1 MERYRSLELEEDY
14 VDPEKE
20 EGKEGAAIHFN
31 YDQEN
36 SNSMSDTALAPTVFV
51 QDEPEPPSLKT
62 LANVLEKTT
71 EFIAKNGAQMEI
83 LMRAKEAGNLKFQFL
98 NPDNPYHP
106 IYKQVLEKKRQR
118 NKNPYLYNEKACNQ
132 GELSLE
138 DVEAS
143 LRRLT
148 RNLPSAAPNPTTP
161 DGTSSPS
168 YGNGGGSAYSR
179 LVEKVSNISTRI
191 DSRRIKCC
199 TKYFA
204 VIQIILWQIREKKAE
219 AAAKDAAKNTMSSAG
234 PSENSTPVPSPSPS
248 VSAEE
253 TGLSENSNNKIDQT
267 EGTEEHESVIEVIP
281 PPLDIQILI
290 DKTASWVCK
299 ENLKS
304 ENKQSGE
311 ERLSIVKKLH
321 KDKFD
326 FLFTGNKYH
335 NYYLFKIALYTEMLN
350 SQTKTILQDTS
361 QTLADKPELT
371 DNLSSKI
378 TSESNDCRQLSE
390 SSGKSFP
397 TLKGFFN

>member
-1 MERYRSLELEEDY
+1 M
-14 VDPEKE
+14 
-20 EGKEGAAIHFN
+20 
-31 YDQEN
+31 
-36 SNSMSDTALAPTVFV
+36 
-51 QDEPEPPSLKT
+51 
-62 LANVLEKTT
+62 
-71 EFIAKNGAQMEI
+71 
-83 LMRAKEAGNLKFQFL
+83 
-98 NPDNPYHP
+98 
-106 IYKQVLEKKRQR
+106 
-118 NKNPYLYNEKACNQ
+118 CN
-132 GELSLE
+132 
-138 DVEAS
+138 
-143 LRRLT
+143 
-148 RNLPSAAPNPTTP
+148 
-161 DGTSSPS
+161 
-168 YGNGGGSAYSR
+168 
-179 LVEKVSNISTRI
+179 
-191 DSRRIKCC
+191 
-199 TKYFA
+199 KYFA
-204 VIQIILWQIREKKAE
+204 VIIQIILWQIREKKAE

-304 ENKQSGE
+304 ENEQSGE

-350 SQTKTILQDTS
+350 SQTNKILQDTS